1 MNKDKNETVE
11 ITVRT
16 AWIALERLHDW
27 LEYIEW
33 LDDSTRRDVIALDE
47 FIRALDAEGFI
58 TEKREK
64 ANAERAAEWA
74 KRKAEEEAKNK
85 KKAAN

>member
-1 MNKDKNETVE
+1 MNKDKNETIE
-11 ITVRT
+11 IKKAT
-16 AWIALERLHDW
+16 AWVALERMHDW

-33 LDDSTRRDVIALDE
+33 LDDDTRRDVIAFDDL
-47 FIRALDAEGFI
+47 IRALDAESFI

-74 KRKAEEEAKNK
+74 KRKAEEEAKK
-85 KKAAN
+85 KKGKN

>member
-27 LEYIEW
+27 LEYIDC
-33 LDDSTRRDVIALDE
+33 LDDQTRRDIGALDE
-47 FIRALDAEGFI
+47 LVQALDAESFI
-58 TEKREK
+58 TDKRDK
-64 ANAERAAEWA
+64 AQALAAAEWKA
-74 KRKAEEEAKNK
+74 RQAEEESKK

>member
-1 MNKDKNETVE
+1 MNKDKNETIE
-11 ITVRT
+11 IKKAT
-16 AWIALERLHDW
+16 AWVALERLHDW

-33 LDDSTRRDVIALDE
+33 LDDSTRRDVIALDDL
-47 FIRALDAEGFI
+47 IRALDAESFI

-85 KKAAN
+85 KKGKN

>member
-27 LEYIEW
+27 LEYIDC
-33 LDDSTRRDVIALDE
+33 LDDQTRRDIKALDE
-47 FIRALDAEGFI
+47 LVQALDAESFI
-58 TEKREK
+58 TDKRDK
-64 ANAERAAEWA
+64 AQALAVAEWKA
-74 KRKAEEEAKNK
+74 RQAEEESKK
-85 KKAAN
+85 KKAAK

>member
-1 MNKDKNETVE
+1 MNKDKNETIE
-11 ITVRT
+11 IKKAT
-16 AWIALERLHDW
+16 AWVALERLHDW

-33 LDDSTRRDVIALDE
+33 LDDSTRRDVIALDDL
-47 FIRALDAEGFI
+47 IKALDAESFI

-64 ANAERAAEWA
+64 QEAHRAAEWA

-85 KKAAN
+85 KKGKN

>member
-1 MNKDKNETVE
+1 MDANKNETIE
-11 ITVRT
+11 IKKAT
-16 AWIALERLHDW
+16 AWVALERLHDW

-33 LDDSTRRDVIALDE
+33 LDDETRRDITAFDDL
-47 FIRALDAEGFI
+47 IRALDAESFI

-85 KKAAN
+85 KKGKN